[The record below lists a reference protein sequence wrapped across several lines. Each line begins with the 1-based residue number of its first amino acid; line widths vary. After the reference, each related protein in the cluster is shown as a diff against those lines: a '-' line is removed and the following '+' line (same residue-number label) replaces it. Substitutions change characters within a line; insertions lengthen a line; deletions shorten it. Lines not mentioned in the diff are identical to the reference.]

1 MKFGLDTIPLMRV
14 GDAVKRTA
22 GTEAGMLR
30 GETEF
35 KRYDAAS
42 RQFGC
47 GGFQLER
54 YNAASR
60 LSSLSGA
67 KLHATFAGVNNKKP

>member
-1 MKFGLDTIPLMRV
+1 
-14 GDAVKRTA
+14 
-22 GTEAGMLR
+22 MLR

-47 GGFQLER
+47 GEFQLER

-67 KLHATFAGVNNKKP
+67 KLHATFRSVNNKKP